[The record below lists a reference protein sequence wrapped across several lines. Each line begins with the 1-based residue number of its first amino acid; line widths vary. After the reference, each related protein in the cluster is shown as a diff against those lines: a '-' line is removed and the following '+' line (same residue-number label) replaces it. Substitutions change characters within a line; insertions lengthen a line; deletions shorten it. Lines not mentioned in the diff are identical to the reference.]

1 MRADNEVRR
10 DVEAELRW
18 SPDLDEKDISV
29 KVSGGVVA
37 LTGFVGHYY
46 ERCQAETAT
55 KRVAGVSGVANDIEV
70 RSPSSGVIP
79 DPEIAREA
87 VAAIKMELPFA
98 HEKIK
103 VLVDQG
109 EITLEGNV
117 DWQYL
122 RERAQSAVRRL
133 KGTLGVV
140 NLIKVTPPV
149 SATDVKRKIEDAFRR
164 SAQID
169 ADHVTVEAHGAEVT
183 LKGKV
188 RSWAERDEAQR
199 AAWSAPG
206 VNLVRNDISVSAY

>member
-1 MRADNEVRR
+1 MKADSEVRR

-29 KVSGGVVA
+29 KVSDGVVT
-37 LTGFVGHYY
+37 LTGFVGNYF
-46 ERCQAETAT
+46 EKGQAEVAT
-55 KRVAGVSGVANDIEV
+55 KRVAGVAGVANDIQV
-70 RSPSSGVIP
+70 RSIFSSVIP

-103 VLVDQG
+103 VLVHEG
-109 EITLEGNV
+109 RITLEGNV
-117 DWQYL
+117 DWQYMK
-122 RERAQSAVRRL
+122 ERAETAVRRL
-133 KGTLGVV
+133 KGTLGVINV
-140 NLIKVTPPV
+140 IKVTPPV

-169 ADHVTVEAHGAEVT
+169 ADHVTVEAHGSEVI

-188 RSWAERDEAQR
+188 RSWAECDEAQR

-206 VNLVRNDISVSAY
+206 VNLVRNEISVSA

>member
-1 MRADNEVRR
+1 MKADSEVRR

-29 KVSGGVVA
+29 KVSDGVVT
-37 LTGFVGHYY
+37 LTGFVGNYF
-46 ERCQAETAT
+46 EKGQAEVAT
-55 KRVAGVSGVANDIEV
+55 KRVAGVAGVANDIQV
-70 RSPSSGVIP
+70 RSIFSSVIP

-87 VAAIKMELPFA
+87 VATIKMELPLA

-103 VLVDQG
+103 VLVHEG
-109 EITLEGNV
+109 RITLEGNV

-122 RERAQSAVRRL
+122 KERAETAVRRL
-133 KGTLGVV
+133 KGTLGVINV
-140 NLIKVTPPV
+140 IKVTPPV

-169 ADHVTVEAHGAEVT
+169 ANRITVEAHGSEVI

-188 RSWAERDEAQR
+188 RSWAECDEAQR

-206 VNLVRNDISVSAY
+206 VNLVRNEILVSA

>member
-1 MRADNEVRR
+1 MKADSEVRR

-18 SPDLDEKDISV
+18 SPDLDDKDVAV
-29 KVSGGVVA
+29 KVTDGVVT

-46 ERCQAETAT
+46 EKCQAETAT
-55 KRVAGVSGVANDIEV
+55 KRVAGVLGVANDIEV
-70 RSPSSGVIP
+70 RSLSSGVIP

-87 VAAIKMELPFA
+87 VTAIKMALPFA

-103 VLVDQG
+103 VLVHKG

-117 DWQYL
+117 EWQYL
-122 RERAQSAVRRL
+122 TERAQTAVRHL
-133 KGTLGVV
+133 KGTSGVV

-169 ADHVTVEAHGAEVT
+169 ANRITVEAHGGAIT

-188 RSWAERDEAQR
+188 RSWAECDEAQR

-206 VNLVRNDISVSAY
+206 VNLVRNEISVSG

>member
-1 MRADNEVRR
+1 MKADSEVRR

-18 SPDLDEKDISV
+18 SPELDDKDIAV
-29 KVSGGVVA
+29 KVSGGVVT

-46 ERCQAETAT
+46 EKCQAETAT
-55 KRVAGVSGVANDIEV
+55 KRVAGVLGVANDIEV
-70 RSPSSGVIP
+70 RSLSSGVIP
-79 DPEIAREA
+79 DPEIARDA
-87 VAAIKMELPFA
+87 VAAIKMELPFE

-103 VLVDQG
+103 VLVHKG

-117 DWQYL
+117 EWQYL
-122 RERAQSAVRRL
+122 RERAQTAVRHL

-140 NLIKVTPPV
+140 NLIKLTPPV

-169 ADHVTVEAHGAEVT
+169 ADRITVEAHGSEIT

-188 RSWAERDEAQR
+188 RSWAECDEAQR

-206 VNLVRNDISVSAY
+206 VNQVRNEIAVSG